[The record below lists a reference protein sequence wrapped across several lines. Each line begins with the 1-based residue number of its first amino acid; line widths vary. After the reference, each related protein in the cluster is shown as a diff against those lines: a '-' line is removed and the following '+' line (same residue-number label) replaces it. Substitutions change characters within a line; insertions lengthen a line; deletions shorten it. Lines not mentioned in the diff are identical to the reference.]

1 MRSSLRS
8 AITVLMS
15 GFSFA
20 SLLLLTGA
28 CGDTDAPLPALDDD
42 ASTETQVP
50 TGTGDDASSS
60 RETGTSA
67 QDGGSAAKDAS
78 TDAPKVDAAD
88 AQVTRPRKY
97 LCINGA
103 GVDGKGGRTTGGNPW
118 LEQFC
123 ATLGTDLIK
132 DCSGSPCYSTFGFAT
147 VGNPSRTALVGGL
160 DTNNDGRV
168 TAADKAYDLVL
179 IGYSWGGTNVR
190 DMAEWMQTAA
200 AFDPSR
206 RQVAI
211 MVTLDPY
218 RPGAAMDVP
227 ANVSRFIELRHS
239 VAPASDCSYIEVAG
253 VVVSGPYLGIVPR
266 CKSTSQ
272 CTDYDYTR
280 GGNTFYPGAFTP
292 GRGYTGVKV
301 DHCGLVNAAASALP
315 ALLAGRAYSPL
326 PPTVPVATY

>member
-1 MRSSLRS
+1 MTFHLRS
-8 AITVLMS
+8 AVTVTVS
-15 GFSFA
+15 GFAFA
-20 SLLLLTGA
+20 GLLLLTGA
-28 CGDTDAPLPALDDD
+28 CGDSDSPLPALDDD
-42 ASTETQVP
+42 ASASATP
-50 TGTGDDASSS
+50 GTGSDASGS
-60 RETGTSA
+60 RETGTGPA
-67 QDGGSAAKDAS
+67 QDGGSTASDAS

-132 DCSGSPCYSTFGFAT
+132 DCSGSPCYSTFGFET
-147 VGNPSRTALVGGL
+147 VGNPSRTSLVGAL

-168 TAADKAYDLVL
+168 TSADKFYDLVL

-206 RQVAI
+206 RQVAM

-227 ANVSRFIELRHS
+227 ANVSRFIEFRHS

-280 GGNTFYPGAFTP
+280 GGNTFYPGAYTP

>member
-1 MRSSLRS
+1 M
-8 AITVLMS
+8 AVS
-15 GFSFA
+15 GFAFGG
-20 SLLLLTGA
+20 LLLLAGA
-28 CGDTDAPLPALDDD
+28 CGDSDSPLPALDDD
-42 ASTETQVP
+42 ASATVTP
-50 TGTGDDASSS
+50 GTPGPGSDAASA
-60 RETGTSA
+60 RETGTGPL
-67 QDGGSAAKDAS
+67 DGSAPVTDAS
-78 TDAPKVDAAD
+78 TDAPRVD

-103 GVDGKGGRTTGGNPW
+103 GVDGQGGRTTGGNPW

-123 ATLGTDLIK
+123 ATLGADLIK
-132 DCSGSPCYSTFGFAT
+132 DCSGSPCYSTFGFET
-147 VGNPSRTALVGGL
+147 VGNPSRTSLVGAL

-168 TAADKAYDLVL
+168 TSADKSYDLVL

-206 RQVAI
+206 RQVAMMI
-211 MVTLDPY
+211 TLDPY

-280 GGNTFYPGAFTP
+280 GGNTFYPGAYTP